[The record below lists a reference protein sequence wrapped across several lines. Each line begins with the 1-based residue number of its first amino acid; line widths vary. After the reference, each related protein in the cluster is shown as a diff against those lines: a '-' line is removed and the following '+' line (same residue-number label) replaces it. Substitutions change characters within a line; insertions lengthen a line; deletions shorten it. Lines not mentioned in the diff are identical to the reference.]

1 MISNRDDIKL
11 YVTRR
16 IASMILL
23 FTFIAFPLAAQ
34 TDPPAKPPASQE
46 TPAKQKQQMPAPQ
59 NQEIPAVQ
67 RQEPL
72 QEDPAVSSGEDFTF
86 STGENGGDSVRFS
99 RRDSER
105 SSRRDSTQRINV
117 DTLEH
122 SPRKAMIYSLILPG
136 LGQAYNNKYFKIPF
150 VYAALGGVS
159 YWIYYNTQ
167 GYRTAS
173 DRYAEDQSSINERFL
188 RAWRR
193 NLELSYITLT
203 AAYALQVLDAY
214 VDAHLF
220 YWDVSPEL
228 TLRVAP
234 DIRSHFTATGMP
246 VNNYGLKCSLTF

>member
-1 MISNRDDIKL
+1 MISNRDDIKQ

-16 IASMILL
+16 IAAMILL

-34 TDPPAKPPASQE
+34 TDPPAKHPANQE
-46 TPAKQKQQMPAPQ
+46 TPAKQKQEMPPVQ
-59 NQEIPAVQ
+59 NQETPAVQ
-67 RQEPL
+67 RREPL
-72 QEDPAVSSGEDFTF
+72 QEDPPVSSGEDFTF
-86 STGENGGDSVRFS
+86 NTGETGGDSIRTS
-99 RRDSER
+99 KRDSA
-105 SSRRDSTQRINV
+105 QRINV

-122 SPRKAMIYSLILPG
+122 SPRKAMIYSLLLPG

-173 DRYAEDQSSINERFL
+173 DRYAEDQSSINERYL

-228 TLRVAP
+228 TLRVEP
-234 DIRSHFTATGMP
+234 DIRPHFTTTGMP

>member
-1 MISNRDDIKL
+1 
-11 YVTRR
+11 
-16 IASMILL
+16 MILL
-23 FTFIAFPLAAQ
+23 FTFIAYPLAAQ
-34 TDPPAKPPASQE
+34 TDPPAKPPANQE
-46 TPAKQKQQMPAPQ
+46 APTKQKQEMPPVQ
-59 NQEIPAVQ
+59 NQETPAVQ

-72 QEDPAVSSGEDFTF
+72 PADPAVSPGEDFTF
-86 STGENGGDSVRFS
+86 STGENGGSMRS
-99 RRDSER
+99 SKRDSA
-105 SSRRDSTQRINV
+105 QRINV

-122 SPRKAMIYSLILPG
+122 SPRKAMIYSLVLPG

-173 DRYAEDQSSINERFL
+173 DRYAEDQSSINERYL

-234 DIRSHFTATGMP
+234 DIRSHFTAAGMP